1 MIESEQS
8 WHANSSSCNVSCT
21 QSHYPSFLERTL
33 PHRNCQ
39 WNYLNSCCCS
49 LYFITRFR
57 HTQKTPSSRL
67 LVRWTILQQTAL
79 PKPRLLQRRSLQCQI
94 QCVLWWLLKTP
105 RPGAILERDLL
116 QIPELRSQGLVLLPW
131 CCVQQK
137 GVQDPRL
144 LQRPAI

>member
-1 MIESEQS
+1 MLIRVAVMYHVHS
-8 WHANSSSCNVSCT
+8 
-21 QSHYPSFLERTL
+21 RTT
-33 PHRNCQ
+33 PVF
-39 WNYLNSCCCS
+39 WNALYHTEIVNGTTLINSCCCS

-57 HTQKTPSSRL
+57 RTQKTPSSRL
-67 LVRWTILQQTAL
+67 LVWWTILQQTAV

-94 QCVLWWLLKTP
+94 QCVLWWLPKTP
-105 RPGAILERDLL
+105 RPGAILERHLL

-131 CCVQQK
+131 CRVQQK